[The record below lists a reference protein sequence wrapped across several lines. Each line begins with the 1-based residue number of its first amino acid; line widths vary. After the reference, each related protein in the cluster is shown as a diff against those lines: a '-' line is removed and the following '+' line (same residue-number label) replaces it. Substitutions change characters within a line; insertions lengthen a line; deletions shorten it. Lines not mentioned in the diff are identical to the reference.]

1 MPDLPSLI
9 GQTISHYRI
18 LEKLGGG
25 GMGVVYK
32 AEDTRLERFVAL
44 KFLPDDLSRDPVALE
59 RFRREAKAASALNHP
74 NICTIYDIGEEGGH
88 AYLAMECLDG
98 KTLKHAISGRPL
110 DLELLLDLSI
120 DISDALD
127 AAHKKGIVHRDI
139 KPANIFV
146 TERGHAKILDFGLA
160 KQTRGAT
167 SHTVTGD
174 ATQTEATS
182 GVRPEEL
189 TSPGVAVGTVAYM
202 SPEQVRGKE
211 PDARTD
217 LFSFGVVL
225 YEMATGMV
233 PFRGETSGVITEAI
247 LNRAPAAPVRLNPE
261 LPAKLEDVINK
272 ALEKDRD
279 LRYQSAAEMRADL
292 KRLRRDTGSGRLAQS
307 DSAGSVQSGSASAAT
322 SAAPG
327 AGPTQSGGSNTAA
340 ASSSVAS
347 SAVASSSAA
356 VASTVEAPGSGK
368 KFLGIGIAALA
379 IIAAAAFGAYHF
391 WGGAKPPAGPAKI
404 TQISRWDKAMRSAV
418 ISPDGHTIA
427 FSSPVNG
434 VEQVFVMLA
443 AGGDPLQLTTESDDK
458 VVDSFSYDGTKI
470 YFSSLHGVADG
481 SAISTL
487 GGTPVHLVNGNS
499 LVPSVDG
506 KYIYY
511 LKGESPRSIYR
522 ADASSLAEEKVF
534 EITESKR
541 AVERIMPYAPDR
553 LVVMLS
559 DLVSLEPESYAFDV
573 NLSTHTATDL
583 GVIGAFV
590 YEVSWAEPGKSMYFP
605 HTVNG
610 LTNIYRYDLKEKSLT
625 QVTFGTGPDSSPML
639 DPTGKGL
646 YFVSGRSTRILTVYD
661 TRNKKT
667 TDIEDEKPTQ
677 PAISPDGKSLAYIT
691 EVSPE
696 QIDLWFSDVDGG
708 HKVRVASGQ
717 NLATESWSADGKQFS
732 YALSESRTKDRIFV
746 VNADGSG
753 RHEIPWPG
761 ATIFLVM
768 WGAGAKTVFV
778 TGYEEGGSTPT
789 YWLGDADGS
798 NWKKVGSDCGMLTD
812 LTADKKYATGA
823 VWRGSNLGIYS
834 FSLADQKCTPIGP
847 GIATFF
853 NYFSTDQK
861 WIEWAVT
868 GRQDMTIYRMPWKDG
883 KATGD
888 KQVALKLPF
897 SFPMNAGGN
906 AYDFSR
912 DLSHV
917 VYVKPGGHADLYFI
931 PLK

>member
-74 NICTIYDIGEEGGH
+74 NICTIYDIGEESGH

-146 TERGHAKILDFGLA
+146 TERGHAKVLDFGLA
-160 KQTRGAT
+160 KQTRSVT

-174 ATQTEATS
+174 AMQTEATS

-211 PDARTD
+211 LDARTD

-225 YEMATGMV
+225 YEMATGVV

-292 KRLRRDTGSGRLAQS
+292 KRLRRDTGSGRLAQQ
-307 DSAGSVQSGSASAAT
+307 DSSASTSSANQAPAANP
-322 SAAPG
+322 SSGVAQAQSSG
-327 AGPTQSGGSNTAA
+327 ASVAA
-340 ASSSVAS
+340 ASSSAALPAVGAPSVPS
-347 SAVASSSAA
+347 SN
-356 VASTVEAPGSGK
+356 T
-368 KFLGIGIAALA
+368 KFIGIAAA
-379 IIAAAAFGAYHF
+379 VIVIAASAFAAYHF
-391 WGGAKPPAGPAKI
+391 WGGGASKTPAGPAKI

-458 VVDSFSYDGTKI
+458 VVDSFSFDGTKI

-511 LKGESPRSIYR
+511 LKSESPRSIYR

-541 AVERIMPYAPDR
+541 AVERIMPYAQDR

-639 DPTGKGL
+639 NPAGKGL
-646 YFVSGRSTRILTVYD
+646 YFVSGRSTRILSVYD
-661 TRNKKT
+661 TRDKRT
-667 TDIEDEKPTQ
+667 TNIEDEKPTQ

-696 QIDLWFSDVDGG
+696 HIDLWFSDVDGG

-717 NLATESWSADGKQFS
+717 NLATETWSSDGKLFS
-732 YALSESRTKDRIFV
+732 YAISDSPNKDRIFG

-761 ATIFLVM
+761 GRVFLVM
-768 WGAGAKTVFV
+768 WGADAKSVFV

-861 WIEWAVT
+861 WIEWAMT
-868 GRQDMTIYRMPWKDG
+868 GRQDMTIYRMPWRDG
-883 KATGD
+883 KVTGD